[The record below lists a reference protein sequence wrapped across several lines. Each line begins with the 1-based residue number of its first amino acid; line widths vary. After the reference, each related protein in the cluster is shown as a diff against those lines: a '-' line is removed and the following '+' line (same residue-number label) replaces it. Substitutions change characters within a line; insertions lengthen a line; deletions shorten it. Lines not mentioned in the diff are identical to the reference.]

1 MNGLVYE
8 HLHHNLKLLKL
19 MTFESILDNYLELA
33 AKEGQST
40 IEIIDYLI
48 DQELQ
53 SKDARSQALRTR
65 LAAFPVEKGSKISIS
80 TINHLLIRQ

>member
-19 MTFESILDNYLELA
+19 TTFESILDNYLELA

-40 IEIIDYLI
+40 IEIIDYPV
-48 DQELQ
+48 
-53 SKDARSQALRTR
+53 SYTHLR
-65 LAAFPVEKGSKISIS
+65 A
-80 TINHLLIRQ
+80 H